1 MDLAESILNELV
13 TLQKKNE
20 ELLGIIS
27 RLEHESDVIIRQ
39 FEDKIADLNK
49 NLKKAQD
56 VSAKSEKKY
65 DTLCREKNRE
75 HESFEKDKKELED
88 SFLTRISDLEKSS
101 SEYLSL
107 IQEKETLIQTLTD
120 QVKEH
125 ENSAS
130 QTRAEYSTRIQQLT
144 DQLESQ
150 KGLVEKEKLSL
161 RLEYEDTLT
170 KTRDEVA
177 RKEQELRTLASDL
190 KSRIADE
197 KRSRKEREKE
207 LAEYNKKISELQT
220 SLESSRAEYKTLQS
234 LLAEETKKSAKKVQ
248 DLTEQIKELEKE
260 KTGIKSDLAVKIT
273 DLERQVQSLREQSEQ
288 DAITIED
295 LTRENTDLIRLS
307 DELEAD
313 VTRKGARIVE
323 LSNTVDSLTTDME
336 STISQIQSDISQKDQ
351 DLIAKEARISEL
363 NLDVQGLE
371 EQLRADEKTH
381 AASIQSFSVQIEDL
395 QNQLGTRDASYR
407 EETSKLTA
415 RIEEIAHDLDEMI
428 QLKAQREQEFRDEIT
443 YLHEE
448 LIRRKEEWKAK
459 LESGARDIA
468 ERDRHITLIS
478 GNNEALR
485 AELERVRTRLLML
498 EKTIRED
505 KEEPVHALYRQIQ
518 NLSGKLAAKES
529 ENSVLASR
537 IIRLDTEN
545 TRLAQLLTDIG
556 CPAES
561 ESGEEKTQKP
571 EAMGSSPAP
580 TRSDILKYL
589 TNLDDPMHAMDAAAS
604 ILRFGPQVT
613 DMLIPLL
620 YQGPQNRRAWVAVLL
635 YELNDP
641 RATKP
646 LSDLLETSET
656 GLRELIWDTRL
667 RFREYRRS
675 GASSTTA
682 Q

>member
-65 DTLCREKNRE
+65 DTLFREKNRE

-88 SFLTRISDLEKSS
+88 NFLTRISDLEKSS

-125 ENSAS
+125 EISAS
-130 QTRAEYSTRIQQLT
+130 QTRAEFSTRIQQLT
-144 DQLESQ
+144 DQLESH

-220 SLESSRAEYKTLQS
+220 SLESSREEHNTLQS

-260 KTGIKSDLAVKIT
+260 KTGIKSDLAVKIA

-313 VTRKGARIVE
+313 VTRKSARIVE

-571 EAMGSSPAP
+571 ETMGSSPAP

-675 GASSTTA
+675 GVSSSTA

>member
-49 NLKKAQD
+49 SLKKAQD
-56 VSAKSEKKY
+56 LSAKSEKKY
-65 DTLCREKNRE
+65 ETVCREKNRE
-75 HESFEKDKKELED
+75 HESFEKEKKELED
-88 SFLTRISDLEKSS
+88 NFLTRISDLEKSASENIS
-101 SEYLSL
+101 S
-107 IQEKETLIQTLTD
+107 IQEKEDLIRTLTE

-125 ENSAS
+125 ENSVS
-130 QTRAEYSTRIQQLT
+130 QKIEDFSARIKELT

-150 KGLVEKEKLSL
+150 KVLFEKEKSGL
-161 RLEYEDTLT
+161 RQEYEATLT

-207 LAEYNKKISELQT
+207 KTENSKKISDLQI
-220 SLESSRAEYKTLQS
+220 SLESTRSDYKNLQS
-234 LLAEETKKSAKKVQ
+234 LLSEETKKSARKVQ
-248 DLTEQIKELEKE
+248 DLTDQIVKLEKE
-260 KTGIKSDLAVKIT
+260 KTAVKSDIAVKIA
-273 DLERQVQSLREQSEQ
+273 DLEREVESLRGQSEQ
-288 DAITIED
+288 DAKTIED
-295 LTRENTDLIRLS
+295 LTRENTDLLSLS
-307 DELEAD
+307 DELQAD
-313 VTRKGARIVE
+313 VTRKDERIDE
-323 LSNTVDSLTTDME
+323 LSHTVDSLTTDME
-336 STISQIQSDISQKDQ
+336 SAISQIQSELSQKDQ
-351 DLIAKEARISEL
+351 ELISKEVRISEL
-363 NLDVQGLE
+363 NLEIQGLK
-371 EQLRADEKTH
+371 EQHHADEKIH
-381 AASIQSFSVQIEDL
+381 EESIQSFTVQIEDL
-395 QNQLGTRDASYR
+395 QNQLATREASYK
-407 EETSKLTA
+407 EETSKLTT
-415 RIEEIAHDLDEMI
+415 RIEEIAHDLEDMI
-428 QLKAQREQEFRDEIT
+428 HLKAQREQEFRDEIS

-459 LESGARDIA
+459 LESGGRDIA
-468 ERDRHITLIS
+468 ERDRQITLIS

-485 AELERVRTRLLML
+485 AELERVRARLLML

-556 CPAES
+556 CPPES
-561 ESGEEKTQKP
+561 ESGEEKNQKP
-571 EAMGSSPAP
+571 GTMGSSPAP
-580 TRSDILKYL
+580 TRSDISKYL
-589 TNLDDPMHAMDAAAS
+589 SNLDDPMHAMDAAAS

-646 LSDLLETSET
+646 LSDLLESSET

-675 GASSTTA
+675 GASSSTA